1 MNQILRLSL
10 LGLLLVLMQ
19 VFLANQM
26 VLFETAT
33 PYIFLLFFLF
43 LPLNIPIPVQYV
55 IGFGVGLI
63 VDWLSL
69 QGPIGLHAFCGT
81 LLMALRGPVISLIGS
96 SSVNTRGTGEIR
108 LENQQRLWYLTYF
121 LPLIFVYVV
130 CYIFL
135 EAMAF
140 SPFWL
145 LAGKVFGTTL
155 YTLSLCLILTYIFF
169 QRS

>member
-1 MNQILRLSL
+1 MNQTIRLSL
-10 LGLLLVLMQ
+10 VGLLLILMQ

-43 LPLNIPIPVQYV
+43 LPLNLPIPVQYLV
-55 IGFGVGLI
+55 GFVVGLI

-69 QGPIGLHAFCGT
+69 QGPVGLHAFCGT
-81 LLMALRGPVISLIGS
+81 MMMALRPPLISLIGS

-108 LENQQRLWYLTYF
+108 LENQQPLRYLTYF
-121 LPLIFVYVV
+121 LPLIFVYVSW
-130 CYIFL
+130 YIFL
-135 EAMAF
+135 EAM
-140 SPFWL
+140 SLTPFWL
-145 LAGKVFGTTL
+145 LTGKVIGTTV

-169 QRS
+169 RRS